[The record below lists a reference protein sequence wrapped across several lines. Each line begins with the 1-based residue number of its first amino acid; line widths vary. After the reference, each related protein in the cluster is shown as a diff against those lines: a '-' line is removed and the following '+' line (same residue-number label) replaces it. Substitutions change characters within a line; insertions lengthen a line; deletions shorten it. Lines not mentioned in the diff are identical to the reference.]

1 MKTYILKA
9 TPIAS
14 VKELKDEKTPKAKQI
29 LLGADTHLRGYQVGR
44 KIDDAAVGVVE
55 NFRSEEALLFFAQK
69 QMERAERVVLVYE
82 AGPLGY
88 SLYRKLRALGVE
100 CYVCAA
106 DSSDQQRKRRKNN
119 RIDARNLTS
128 KLFNYVNGDQNALQM
143 VRVPSEAQEQLRLGS
158 RQHDQLV
165 AERKRLGSQGNA
177 ILLSQGFGSWSN
189 WWRPKAWARLSSLV
203 PAWLL
208 ERLQI
213 WVDVLKMLDEKIAQA
228 KVALARGRS
237 GPRPKGVGA
246 LSQMQLQS
254 EVLDWHFYSNRRK
267 IACLAGM
274 VPSEWSTGDKE
285 RRGSITKVGVPA
297 IRRIIVEM
305 VWRMVL
311 FQPQYKPVQK
321 WQEVLR
327 GSNPALKKKAVVAI
341 GRQLIVDLWRLETGR
356 VTAQELN
363 LVMIEA
369 AGA

>member
-1 MKTYILKA
+1 MKIYTLKA
-9 TPIAS
+9 APTACA
-14 VKELKDEKTPKAKQI
+14 VEQKNEKRPKAKQI
-29 LLGADTHLRGYQVGR
+29 LLGTDAHLRGYQVGR
-44 KIDDAAVGVVE
+44 KIDQAVVGVVE
-55 NFRSEEALLFFAQK
+55 NFRSEEALLLFAQK
-69 QMERAERVVLVYE
+69 QLERAERVVLVYE

-88 SLYRKLRALGVE
+88 SLYRKLKALGVE
-100 CYVCAA
+100 CYVCAP
-106 DSSDQQRKRRKNN
+106 DSSEQQRKRRKNN

-128 KLFNYVNGDQNALQM
+128 KLFNYLNGDQSALQM
-143 VRVPSEAQEQLRLGS
+143 VRIPTEAQEQLRLSS

-165 AERKRLGSQGNA
+165 EERKRLGAKGNSM
-177 ILLSQGFGSWSN
+177 LLSQGFGSWSN
-189 WWRPKAWARLSSLV
+189 WWRPKTWARLSTLV
-203 PAWLL
+203 APWLL

-228 KVALARGRS
+228 KVGLAQRCS

-267 IACLAGM
+267 IACLGGM

-305 VWRMVL
+305 VWRIIL

-321 WQEVLR
+321 WQDVLR

-341 GRQLIVDLWRLETGR
+341 GRQLMVDLWRLETGR

-363 LVMIEA
+363 LVMVEPK
-369 AGA
+369 GV